1 MLNMLFCKKCE
12 NQVSANVKI
21 CPNCGGR
28 DFGNAVS
35 NKTNPIPPSAN
46 DNISAVQTQGWLSDR
61 PTPWRR
67 YAARIIIDIPV
78 NGLIGFSLIGIVAYS
93 IAPMAADEFFNN
105 LNILV
110 DIVLTLVLGC
120 FITGILTGLTGSTI
134 GKLIFGLKVQ
144 TLSGQNPGLSK
155 GISRDMQ
162 VALQGLWLGIPLIS
176 LVPLYLNYRKLVDT
190 KTTPWDEGK
199 YLVLYRASG
208 PIQYILNVVGITV
221 GVVVVAFLRSAY

>member
-1 MLNMLFCKKCE
+1 MLFCKKCE

-28 DFGNAVS
+28 EFGNAVS
-35 NKTNPIPPSAN
+35 TKTNPIPPIPPTAN

-78 NGLIGFSLIGIVAYS
+78 NGLIGFSLIGIV
-93 IAPMAADEFFNN
+93 
-105 LNILV
+105 
-110 DIVLTLVLGC
+110 LGC
-120 FITGILTGLTGSTI
+120 FITGVLTGLTGSTI

-221 GVVVVAFLRSAY
+221 GIVVVAFLRSAY